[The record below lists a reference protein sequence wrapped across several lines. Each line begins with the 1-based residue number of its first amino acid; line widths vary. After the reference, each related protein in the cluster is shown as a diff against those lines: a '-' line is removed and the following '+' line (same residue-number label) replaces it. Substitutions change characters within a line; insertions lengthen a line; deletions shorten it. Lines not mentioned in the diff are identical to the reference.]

1 MAKPIRALELHYAM
15 ILFLIIII
23 IIIIVIIMIIIIY
36 IYIYTKISLSVIVIL
51 YCIVCSLFVAVRSPW
66 RLLFR
71 LLNLSAAIVE
81 RSSLCTDAPPP
92 LGKNRGESESH
103 RDFCSRAIV
112 V

>member
-1 MAKPIRALELHYAM
+1 
-15 ILFLIIII
+15 
-23 IIIIVIIMIIIIY
+23 MIII

-51 YCIVCSLFVAVRSPW
+51 YCIVCSLSVAVRSLW

-92 LGKNRGESESH
+92 PSPRKKIGERVSLIETFVPGPS
-103 RDFCSRAIV
+103 
-112 V
+112 

>member
-1 MAKPIRALELHYAM
+1 
-15 ILFLIIII
+15 
-23 IIIIVIIMIIIIY
+23 MIII

-51 YCIVCSLFVAVRSPW
+51 YCIVCSLSVAVRSLW

-92 LGKNRGESESH
+92 PLPSEKNRGESESH
-103 RDFCSRAIV
+103 RDFCSWPIV

>member
-23 IIIIVIIMIIIIY
+23 IIIVIIMIII

-51 YCIVCSLFVAVRSPW
+51 YCIVCSLSVAVRSLW

-92 LGKNRGESESH
+92 PSPRKKIGERVSLIETFVPGPS
-103 RDFCSRAIV
+103 
-112 V
+112 

>member
-1 MAKPIRALELHYAM
+1 
-15 ILFLIIII
+15 
-23 IIIIVIIMIIIIY
+23 MIII

-51 YCIVCSLFVAVRSPW
+51 YCIVCSLSVAVRSLW

-92 LGKNRGESESH
+92 SPRKKIGERVSLIETFVPGPS
-103 RDFCSRAIV
+103 
-112 V
+112 